1 MATTTT
7 NLGLTKPA
15 TSDNVDITVIN
26 TNMDKIDTAV
36 AGISNSL
43 AIIANGN
50 THAAIASGQYA
61 YVRNHSSL
69 AEGLYRATEAIAENA
84 TLSSSNVVA
93 VSGGG
98 LNALNN
104 MLAPVAVMFSPVS
117 DVSVDLGGVYQ
128 IGQMVFVN
136 MRIHLETAIMN
147 GVVGRFAKVPK
158 TGYYANNYVPIAAS
172 VYSETAA
179 SVYGY
184 IMNNG
189 NLCVFRDGSLT
200 PQAGYY
206 SVAAMYIAD

>member
-1 MATTTT
+1 MSTTTT

-15 TSDNVDITVIN
+15 YSDAADIADIN
-26 TNMDKIDTAV
+26 RNMDTIDQAIAGTDNSIAIV
-36 AGISNSL
+36 ADN
-43 AIIANGN
+43 N
-50 THAAIASGQYA
+50 THAAITSGQYVF
-61 YVRNHSSL
+61 VRNHGTL
-69 AEGLYRATEAIAENA
+69 AEGLYRATANIAQNG

-104 MLAPVAVMFSPVS
+104 MLTPVAVMFSPVS

-136 MRIHLETAIMN
+136 MRIHLETAITN
-147 GVVGRFAKVPK
+147 GTVGKFAKAPK
-158 TGYYANNYVPIAAS
+158 PGYYANNYVPIAAS
-172 VYSETAA
+172 IFAETASA
-179 SVYGY
+179 VYGY

-189 NLCVFRDGSLT
+189 DLCVFRDGSLT

-206 SVAAMYIAD
+206 SVMAMYIAD